1 MTYRPFIRFV
11 QMKSGVKTTPQAK
24 AAHPV
29 EWREFSPETL
39 SGGFSALAV
48 YYALELYAA
57 LDIPIGMIGVYR
69 AGSRLEPWVP
79 NEGFRAVPELKAFA
93 DYVPVEGKAFS
104 KDALLALCPNI
115 IRRHLTVIFQPS
127 VHWNAM
133 VEPWVPYAGR
143 GMIWYQGEAN
153 TADGEIYAKK
163 MEALRLG
170 WAERFGNPSF
180 RLYFAQLAPHGNGP
194 VALQEIQQK
203 YADSDPN
210 AAMAVITDLGNTKD
224 IHPNEKEFVAKR
236 LAVHALRKDYG
247 FSGIKSDS
255 PAFKSL
261 SVDGARM
268 TVRFRN
274 AEKLYIYN
282 KEFTMATGF
291 ELAGTNGVWK
301 PAKVVNLKT
310 RKWSN
315 GKEFKSGE
323 IEAGDSIVL
332 EAEGVDSPSSVRYL
346 HSSPW
351 FGSVYNEVDLP
362 LGPFHAGR

>member
-1 MTYRPFIRFV
+1 
-11 QMKSGVKTTPQAK
+11 
-24 AAHPV
+24 
-29 EWREFSPETL
+29 
-39 SGGFSALAV
+39 
-48 YYALELYAA
+48 
-57 LDIPIGMIGVYR
+57 
-69 AGSRLEPWVP
+69 
-79 NEGFRAVPELKAFA
+79 
-93 DYVPVEGKAFS
+93 
-104 KDALLALCPNI
+104 
-115 IRRHLTVIFQPS
+115 
-127 VHWNAM
+127 
-133 VEPWVPYAGR
+133 
-143 GMIWYQGEAN
+143 
-153 TADGEIYAKK
+153 
-163 MEALRLG
+163 
-170 WAERFGNPSF
+170 
-180 RLYFAQLAPHGNGP
+180 
-194 VALQEIQQK
+194 
-203 YADSDPN
+203 
-210 AAMAVITDLGNTKD
+210 MAVITDLGNTKD